1 MKYVITEDILRKI
14 VEFAQKNPDAE
25 FYTEPMNDGN
35 GEFLS
40 CNFYGKDK
48 DLSISY
54 IWELSEAKGD
64 WDE

>member
-1 MKYVITEDILRKI
+1 MKYEITDSVLWEI
-14 VEFAQKNPDAE
+14 VKFGQRNPNAE

-54 IWELSEAKGD
+54 IWELDGV
-64 WDE
+64 DE